1 MKKVLRDARR
11 RVPGSR
17 LHPARWL
24 LGLVT
29 LLVGGGLVAYAQTGG
44 GYDLTWWTVDSGGE
58 TVAIGGEYTLLT
70 TAGQPDADPV
80 ASGGGE
86 YTLLSGFWPSAKPAY
101 NLLYLPLVLKGP
113 LPDLVG
119 SFSLTPNNPDAAEPV
134 LITAVITNVGTAAA
148 DAFWVDFYI
157 NPSQVPSVNLAW
169 YDVCGMTPCYGLAWY
184 VSGGLAPGQSVTLT
198 STPDSYAVDYSIWP
212 GSFASGTSD
221 LYLYA
226 DSWNPTVS
234 SGAVLESDETN
245 NLAERQIRVTGPGGE
260 VTAPVD
266 LPSTPRNRP

>member
-80 ASGGGE
+80 ASGGG
-86 YTLLSGFWPSAKPAY
+86 
-101 NLLYLPLVLKGP
+101 
-113 LPDLVG
+113 
-119 SFSLTPNNPDAAEPV
+119 
-134 LITAVITNVGTAAA
+134 
-148 DAFWVDFYI
+148 
-157 NPSQVPSVNLAW
+157 
-169 YDVCGMTPCYGLAWY
+169 
-184 VSGGLAPGQSVTLT
+184 
-198 STPDSYAVDYSIWP
+198 
-212 GSFASGTSD
+212 
-221 LYLYA
+221 
-226 DSWNPTVS
+226 
-234 SGAVLESDETN
+234 
-245 NLAERQIRVTGPGGE
+245 
-260 VTAPVD
+260 
-266 LPSTPRNRP
+266 

>member
-1 MKKVLRDARR
+1 MRKALRDARR
-11 RVPGSR
+11 LPPHTR
-17 LHPARWL
+17 LRATGLL

-29 LLVGGGLVAYAQTGG
+29 LLLVGGGVLAHAQTGG
-44 GYDLTWWTVDSGGE
+44 GYDLTWWTVDGGGE
-58 TVAIGGEYTLLT
+58 TVAIGGEYTLLS
-70 TAGQPDADPV
+70 TAGQLDADP
-80 ASGGGE
+80 AASSGGG
-86 YTLLSGFWPSAKPAY
+86 YTLLSGFWPSTKSLY
-101 NLLYLPLVLKGP
+101 NLYLPLVLKGR

-119 SFSLTPNNPDAAEPV
+119 SFSLTPNNPDAGEPV

-169 YDVCGMTPCYGLAWY
+169 YDICGMTPCYGLAWH
-184 VSGGLAPGQSVTLT
+184 VSGGLAPGESVTLT

-212 GSFASGTSD
+212 GSFANGTSD

-234 SGAVLESDETN
+234 AGAVLESDETN
-245 NLAERQIRVTGPGGE
+245 NLAARQIRVTGPGGE
-260 VTAPVD
+260 VTAPID
-266 LPSTPRNRP
+266 LPSIPRNRP